1 MTGLALPSAPR
12 AASRGPLAPRSPG
25 LSARETGTSLASLE
39 AVCAW
44 IPLFPLRAE
53 ERRRPELAGKPTA
66 VLSEDDS
73 RRVKY
78 VSSLARHQGVGAGV
92 TVSQAIGLCPTL
104 TLLEADPVYYDE
116 QFSRILGLL
125 GRVSPVV
132 EPAELGRVYIGV
144 DGLERLVGKP
154 SQQLQLIR
162 RAFPNWEGLRLG
174 RARGKFAAWVAA
186 MRARADQPV
195 VVLREDQA
203 AFLAGQP
210 LASLPVDSDT
220 HRRLWQLGLKTLGDL
235 ASLPEVAVI
244 SQFGREGRYAW
255 QLAAG
260 LVVEPVVGRRAPE
273 PIVST
278 VDFPVPIADLQTL
291 QQAFEPLI
299 RRALRHPRRIGWR
312 VQSFRVRATLE
323 MGSSWMKDITLKD
336 PTASLEHLV
345 GVLNPRIE
353 QTPPAGAVETL
364 TVEFTRFVRGTTEL
378 QLFARDA
385 SSSARA
391 GRRRALRWAV
401 REIKTRLRRSMLHH
415 IVEVHPWSRIPER
428 RYALIDYEP

>member
-1 MTGLALPSAPR
+1 MTAHKLPTASR
-12 AASRGPLAPRSPG
+12 AASGGPLVPRSSGSPS
-25 LSARETGTSLASLE
+25 LTSLQ

-53 ERRRPELAGKPTA
+53 ERRRPDLIGKPTA
-66 VLSEDDS
+66 ILSENDS

-78 VSSLARHQGVGAGV
+78 VSSLARHHGVQTGS
-92 TVSQAIGLCPTL
+92 TVSQAIGLCPAL
-104 TLLEADPVYYDE
+104 TLLEADPVHYDE

-125 GRVSPVV
+125 SQVSPVI

-144 DGLERLVGKP
+144 DGLERLYGEA
-154 SQQLQLIR
+154 SHQLRRIA
-162 RAFPNWEGLRLG
+162 RAFPSWDGLRLG
-174 RARGKFAAWVAA
+174 WAQGKFASWVAA
-186 MRARADQPV
+186 MRARANHPIIV
-195 VVLREDQA
+195 SREDQGV
-203 AFLAGQP
+203 FLANQP
-210 LASLPVDSDT
+210 LASLPVEPDT

-235 ASLPEVAVI
+235 AALPEIAVA
-244 SQFGREGRYAW
+244 SQFGREGRHAW
-255 QLAAG
+255 QLASG
-260 LVVEPVVGRRAPE
+260 VVIEPVTGKELPE

-278 VDFPVPIADLQTL
+278 VDFPVPIADTQTL
-291 QQAFEPLI
+291 QQAFETLI
-299 RRALRHPRRIGWR
+299 RRALRHPRRVGWR
-312 VQSFRVRATLE
+312 VQSFRVRAILE
-323 MGSSWMKDITLKD
+323 LGSSWQKDLTLKD

-345 GVLNPRIE
+345 NTLAPRIE
-353 QTPPAGAVETL
+353 QAPPAGAVATL

-401 REIKTRLRRSMLHH
+401 HEIKARLHRSMLHH

-428 RYALIDYEP
+428 RYALIDFDP